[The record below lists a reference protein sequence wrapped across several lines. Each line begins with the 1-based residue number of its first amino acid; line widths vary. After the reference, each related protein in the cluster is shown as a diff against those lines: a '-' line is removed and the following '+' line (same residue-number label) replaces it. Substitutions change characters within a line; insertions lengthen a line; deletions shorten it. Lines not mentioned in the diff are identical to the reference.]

1 MLTLLVLT
9 PLVGAVVVSLIPA
22 RRRELHLPLGIA
34 LSVAPLGVAGAL
46 FFSFEKGQA
55 SFQMV
60 EKAVWWEP
68 WGVAWHLGVDGIS
81 LGLVLLTA
89 ILFPLSLAASDSIV
103 HRRKAFVVAM
113 LFLETGLIG
122 TFLALDLLL
131 FFVFFEVILVPMYL
145 IIGIWGGERRVYAAV
160 KFFIYTAFGSAL
172 LLAAIIALAVMHSS
186 QVADAALSFDYLALL
201 AMDISP
207 TAQMWLF
214 GAFAVAFAIK
224 VPLFPFHTWLPDAHV
239 EAPTAGSVLLA
250 GVLLKL
256 GTYGL
261 LRFNLTLFPE
271 ATVSLVPVLAA
282 LAVVGIIYG
291 AVVAIV
297 QPDLK
302 KLVAYSSVS
311 HLGFVVLGMFALTTA
326 GLQGAVIQNVNHG
339 LTTGALFLLVGMLY
353 DRRHTK
359 KIADFGGLAGRV
371 PLMAGFFLFMAF
383 ASIGLP
389 GLNGFVGEF
398 LVLVGSFPSL
408 PGFAV
413 VAAFGVVLAA
423 IYMLWAY
430 RRVFTGPLTG
440 AANRKIV
447 DLSPKETAI
456 LAPLAA
462 LVLLLGLYPGIL
474 LDRTAPSVEAILDRI
489 EQTTDYRVP
498 TPGRLADVFVS
509 TAGGGES

>member
-9 PLVGAVVVSLIPA
+9 PLLGAVVISLIPS
-22 RRRELHLPLGIA
+22 RRSELLLPLGMA
-34 LSVAPLGVAGAL
+34 LSVAPLGLAAAV
-46 FFSFEKGQA
+46 FVTFEKGEA

-60 EKAVWWEP
+60 EKVVWWAP
-68 WGVAWHLGVDGIS
+68 WGVSWQLGVDGIS
-81 LGLVLLTA
+81 LGMVALTA
-89 ILFPLSLAASDSIV
+89 LLFPLSLAVSDSIS

-122 TFLALDLLL
+122 SFLALDLLL
-131 FFVFFEVILVPMYL
+131 FFVFFEVILIPMYL
-145 IIGIWGGERRVYAAV
+145 IIGVWGGERRVYAAV

-186 QVADAALSFDYLALL
+186 QTPGGALSFDYLALL
-201 AMDISP
+201 DLDISS

-214 GAFAVAFAIK
+214 GAFALAFAIK

-271 ATVSLVPVLAA
+271 AAVSLVPVLAV
-282 LAVVGIIYG
+282 LAVIGIIYG

-311 HLGFVVLGMFALTTA
+311 HLGFVVLGIFALTSA

-359 KIADFGGLAGRV
+359 QISDFGGLAT
-371 PLMAGFFLFMAF
+371 PAPYMAGFFLFMAF

-408 PGFAV
+408 PALAV

-430 RRVFTGPLTG
+430 QRVFTGPVAGAENRGLADLT
-440 AANRKIV
+440 A
-447 DLSPKETAI
+447 KETAV
-456 LAPLAA
+456 LAPLAV

-474 LDRTAPSVEAILDRI
+474 LERTAPSVEAILDRI
-489 EQTTDYRVP
+489 EQTTDYQAP
-498 TPGRLADVFVS
+498 SPGRLADVFVS
-509 TAGGGES
+509 MDEDGGP

>member
-1 MLTLLVLT
+1 MLTLLVLA
-9 PLVGAVVVSLIPA
+9 PLLGAVVVALVPA
-22 RRRELHLPLGIA
+22 RRSELHLPLGMA
-34 LSVAPLGVAGAL
+34 LSVAPLGVAGAIFL
-46 FFSFEKGQA
+46 SFEKA
-55 SFQMV
+55 ESSFQMV
-60 EKAVWWEP
+60 QKVVWWEP
-68 WGVAWHLGVDGIS
+68 WGISWHLGIDGIS
-81 LGLVLLTA
+81 LGLVVLTTV
-89 ILFPLSLAASDSIV
+89 LFPLSLAASDSIV
-103 HRRKAFVVAM
+103 TRRKAFVVAM
-113 LFLETGLIG
+113 LFLEAGLLG
-122 TFLALDLLL
+122 TFLALDLVL

-160 KFFIYTAFGSAL
+160 KFFIYTAVGSAL
-172 LLAAIIALAVMHSS
+172 LLAAIIALAVTHSV
-186 QVADAALSFDYLALL
+186 QAPDGGLSFDYLALL
-201 AMDISP
+201 NLDISS
-207 TAQMWLF
+207 TAQLWLF
-214 GAFAVAFAIK
+214 GAFALAFAIK

-239 EAPTAGSVLLA
+239 EAPTAGSMLLA

-271 ATVSLVPVLAA
+271 ATVSLVPVLAV
-282 LAVVGIIYG
+282 LAVVGVIYG
-291 AVVAIV
+291 GVVAIV

-311 HLGFVVLGMFALTTA
+311 HLGFVVLGIFALTSA

-359 KIADFGGLAGRV
+359 KISDFGGLAGQV

-408 PGFAV
+408 PVFAV

-430 RRVFTGPLTG
+430 QRVFTGPLTP
-440 AANRKIV
+440 ANRDVV
-447 DLSPKETAI
+447 DLSLKETAI

-489 EQTTDYRVP
+489 EHTTDYQVP
-498 TPGRLADVFVS
+498 APGRLADVFPAAS
-509 TAGGGES
+509 RGGE